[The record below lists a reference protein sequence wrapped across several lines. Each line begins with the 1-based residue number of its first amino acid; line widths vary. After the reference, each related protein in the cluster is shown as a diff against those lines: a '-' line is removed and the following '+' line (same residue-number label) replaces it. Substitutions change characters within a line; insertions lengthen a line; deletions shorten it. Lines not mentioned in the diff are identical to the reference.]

1 MADILEGGLRDN
13 VYNDATGDLQ
23 FTVTNIT
30 RDCALDCNGE
40 AGCLALA
47 DVVGTLIK
55 VLIAKGIIH
64 GTVA

>member
-1 MADILEGGLRDN
+1 MVEILEGGKRDN

-23 FTVTNIT
+23 FTVSNLT
-30 RDCALDCNGE
+30 RDVTLNCDGE

-64 GTVA
+64 GTTA